1 MDVDAALTFA
11 RERRKAVFVTQRK
24 DGRPQ
29 LSNVLVWVP
38 DDGTV
43 RVSITTDRVKYRNLL
58 REPWAAIH
66 VASDD
71 FWRWAVLEG
80 AAELSAIAT
89 SPDDDAVAELVE
101 YYRALSGEHDD
112 WDAYRAAMVRDH
124 RVVARIRPSRVYGA
138 LPG

>member
-1 MDVDAALTFA
+1 MDIKSALAFA
-11 RERRKAVFVTQRK
+11 RDRRKAVFVTQRM
-24 DGRPQ
+24 DGRPH
-29 LSNVLVWVP
+29 LSNVLVWIP

-71 FWRWAVLEG
+71 FWRWAVIEG
-80 AAELSAIAT
+80 AVEMSAPAAA
-89 SPDDDAVAELVE
+89 PDDEAVAELVE

-112 WDAYRAAMVRDH
+112 WDDYRSAMVRDH
-124 RVVARIRPSRVYGA
+124 RVVARIRASRTYGT